1 MKPRIAFTIGD
12 FNGIAPEVILKNID
26 SPALLKTI
34 QPILVGS
41 FDIFDH
47 YAKKLKTKKK
57 LVAVQSPSEHVPP
70 DTIPVLN
77 VYSGTAKNLQIGKS
91 APDAGICAGM
101 SIERSVRMCMGT
113 TFRGRQKC
121 LQC

>member
-41 FDIFDH
+41 FDI
-47 YAKKLKTKKK
+47 L
-57 LVAVQSPSEHVPP
+57 
-70 DTIPVLN
+70 
-77 VYSGTAKNLQIGKS
+77 
-91 APDAGICAGM
+91 
-101 SIERSVRMCMGT
+101 
-113 TFRGRQKC
+113 
-121 LQC
+121 